1 MGGLFDKA
9 VFRLVGDRGVIVEYG
24 DEISPEINIKVR
36 TMAMAIAEEKPV
48 GIVEVIPTYR
58 SLLIVY
64 DPLATDLKSLE
75 DALQFM
81 EGRLDQLEIPRPR
94 TVEIPVSYGGDLGPD
109 IEFVAQAHNLTV
121 EDVIRI
127 HSGAV
132 YQIYMIGFTPGFP
145 FLGGLPPEL
154 HTPRL
159 ETPRPLVPAGSVGIA
174 NNQTGVYPIDS
185 PGGWRLIGRTPVS
198 LFNPSK
204 ENPFLYRAGD
214 MIKFVRISE
223 EEYHRILSEGKRLME
238 VFKVLEPGPFTT
250 IQDSGRY
257 GYQQFG
263 IPVSGALDTFSYLAA
278 NVLVGN
284 PDNAAG
290 LEITFMGP
298 RLEALSDT
306 LVAVTGAEVPLFVN
320 DQPQAMWTS
329 FRVRRGDVINM
340 KASPRGVPSLPRC
353 RRRILGSPESWAAV
367 PRIPAAK
374 SAVWT
379 AGPWPG
385 ATRCMADRLFL

>member
-9 VFRLVGDRGVIVEYG
+9 VFRLAGDRGVIVEYG

-36 TMAMAIAEEKPV
+36 TMAMAIADEKPV
-48 GIVEVIPTYR
+48 GVVEVIPTYR

-81 EGRLDQLEIPRPR
+81 EGRLDKLEIPPPR

-127 HSGAV
+127 HSGAL
-132 YQIYMIGFTPGFP
+132 YQVYMIGFTPGFP

-185 PGGWRLIGRTPVS
+185 PGGWRLIGRTPLN
-198 LFNPSK
+198 LFNPSR

-214 MIKFVRISE
+214 MIRFVRISE
-223 EEYHRILSEGKRLME
+223 EEYHRIQSEG
-238 VFKVLEPGPFTT
+238 
-250 IQDSGRY
+250 
-257 GYQQFG
+257 
-263 IPVSGALDTFSYLAA
+263 
-278 NVLVGN
+278 
-284 PDNAAG
+284 
-290 LEITFMGP
+290 
-298 RLEALSDT
+298 
-306 LVAVTGAEVPLFVN
+306 
-320 DQPQAMWTS
+320 
-329 FRVRRGDVINM
+329 
-340 KASPRGVPSLPRC
+340 
-353 RRRILGSPESWAAV
+353 
-367 PRIPAAK
+367 
-374 SAVWT
+374 
-379 AGPWPG
+379 
-385 ATRCMADRLFL
+385 DR

>member
-9 VFRLVGDRGVIVEYG
+9 VFRLAGDRGVIVEYG

-36 TMAMAIAEEKPV
+36 TMAMAIADEKPV
-48 GIVEVIPTYR
+48 GVVEVIPTYR

-81 EGRLDQLEIPRPR
+81 EGRLDKLEIPPPR

-127 HSGAV
+127 HSGAL

-185 PGGWRLIGRTPVS
+185 PGGWRLIGRTPLS
-198 LFNPSK
+198 LFNPSR

-214 MIKFVRISE
+214 MIRFVRISE
-223 EEYHRILSEGKRLME
+223 EEYHRI
-238 VFKVLEPGPFTT
+238 
-250 IQDSGRY
+250 
-257 GYQQFG
+257 
-263 IPVSGALDTFSYLAA
+263 
-278 NVLVGN
+278 
-284 PDNAAG
+284 
-290 LEITFMGP
+290 
-298 RLEALSDT
+298 RLE
-306 LVAVTGAEVPLFVN
+306 GN
-320 DQPQAMWTS
+320 
-329 FRVRRGDVINM
+329 G
-340 KASPRGVPSLPRC
+340 
-353 RRRILGSPESWAAV
+353 
-367 PRIPAAK
+367 
-374 SAVWT
+374 
-379 AGPWPG
+379 
-385 ATRCMADRLFL
+385 

>member
-24 DEISPEINIKVR
+24 DAISPEINLKVR
-36 TMAMAIAEEKPV
+36 SMAMAIAEEKPA
-48 GIVEVIPTYR
+48 GIVEIIPTYR

-75 DALQFM
+75 DSLQSM
-81 EGRLDQLEIPRPR
+81 ESRLDQLEIPPPK

-109 IEFVAQAHNLTV
+109 IEFVAQTHSLSV

-127 HSGAV
+127 HTGAL

-145 FLGGLPPEL
+145 FLGGLPEEL

-185 PGGWRLIGRTPVS
+185 PGGWRLIGRTPLS

-214 MIKFVRISE
+214 MLKFVQISKD
-223 EEYHRILSEGKRLME
+223 EYHRILSGGK
-238 VFKVLEPGPFTT
+238 P
-250 IQDSGRY
+250 
-257 GYQQFG
+257 
-263 IPVSGALDTFSYLAA
+263 
-278 NVLVGN
+278 
-284 PDNAAG
+284 
-290 LEITFMGP
+290 
-298 RLEALSDT
+298 
-306 LVAVTGAEVPLFVN
+306 
-320 DQPQAMWTS
+320 
-329 FRVRRGDVINM
+329 
-340 KASPRGVPSLPRC
+340 
-353 RRRILGSPESWAAV
+353 
-367 PRIPAAK
+367 
-374 SAVWT
+374 
-379 AGPWPG
+379 
-385 ATRCMADRLFL
+385 